1 MKRGFDCREPFCF
14 AGGRERDTERDD
26 MMKGT
31 EGCVW
36 ARVDYYCLRHLRVAV
51 GMISHSVRKSVL
63 FFSLGEGA
71 SYFMVL
77 FDDWN

>member
-1 MKRGFDCREPFCF
+1 
-14 AGGRERDTERDD
+14 

>member
-1 MKRGFDCREPFCF
+1 
-14 AGGRERDTERDD
+14 

-51 GMISHSVRKSVL
+51 EMISHSVRKFVL
-63 FFSLGEGA
+63 VFSLGEDALNLGIG
-71 SYFMVL
+71 
-77 FDDWN
+77 